1 MGKDPLPQG
10 SLKQPAPQG
19 SKKQPAPRGMPK
31 FVPEPVPEQAKTEQ
45 PVVVGG
51 MPKFVP
57 EPVPKKPKIQQ
68 EETFLQDMA
77 MLGFSQRHAAIH
89 QEMIGISEK
98 EREKAEKKAKKQ
110 ESKMVYPPFNIF
122 DLGVSQRFSAIH
134 QELIGISGKA
144 KATPQNI
151 VLGGG
156 FIPPTKPER
165 RRVISE
171 VPFAEI
177 TVKAPKPE
185 ATSQSKTIMG
195 KTLTGKDLEKYVKIS
210 EEVIQEHRATRE
222 AAIHPKG
229 IKDVSATSLFRGVR
243 DIVVQSPFMQ
253 PGPAEK
259 YLAPA
264 MAKSGPLG
272 KASASFISPSRSAKV
287 PMDIPIGFVKAGEAL
302 VRPDIKTAT
311 GALMSTGLYAVTHGG
326 ALPSKSTYSTTL
338 DKEIA
343 KAREQFER
351 DLKAEESRAR
361 ELYPELSNIEIKA
374 WKESELSRFES
385 EMATQKKTFVSEYK
399 TPIESYAT
407 DIKGREGEL
416 VGELTFEYLLGKA
429 IGKGVS
435 KAGGAV
441 KKELIGSKVDKW
453 LLEHSSRYANWAAK
467 QIKPQVISS
476 PVFDVGQKAYTWSP
490 ARQAGID
497 VAWALEQTPRTSGIT
512 APALLET
519 ATKTR
524 VLPHLIS
531 RGGQVSI
538 GVLRDYG
545 FSKSK
550 EGLLSAPSQ
559 IGIQTTSESSR
570 VLPHI
575 PSITSRIVSSGAVPS
590 MIGAGAVGASRAFTP
605 QETVVQPK
613 TETITEE
620 ELKQT
625 PSVREIP
632 YLPEIVGVTPKKR
645 EQQIVIPRLSLI
657 PETVIQK
664 APTIPKLVPVQPQRE
679 KEIVIPKIGQIPR
692 VVPEQQPKT
701 HQIPRVIPSVVQQQR
716 TQQKQKQV
724 QITLRTPPPLTRTPP
739 PFVFDIPKLPQL
751 GSIKRSELFG
761 GWRLK
766 EHPIPSLEQFQEV
779 ALGIP
784 QKKKK
789 KTHPRKRKKR
799 K

>member
-1 MGKDPLPQG
+1 MVSREMQRLLYDYQQLYEQEQRAA
-10 SLKQPAPQG
+10 SEAQKQQQQKQQQEPVVVG
-19 SKKQPAPRGMPK
+19 GMKKPI
-31 FVPEPVPEQAKTEQ
+31 PEPVPKQTQTQQ

-89 QEMIGISEK
+89 QELIGISEK
-98 EREKAEKKAKKQ
+98 EREKAEKKPKKQ
-110 ESKMVYPPFNIF
+110 ESKTVYPPFNIF
-122 DLGVSQRFSAIH
+122 DLGVSQRHAAIH

-144 KATPQNI
+144 KI
-151 VLGGG
+151 VKKKRLGGG
-156 FIPPTKPER
+156 FIPPTKPEIKTR
-165 RRVISE
+165 HVISE

-222 AAIHPKG
+222 AAIHPEG
-229 IKDVSATSLFRGVR
+229 IKDVSATSLFRGIA
-243 DIVVQSPFMQ
+243 DIAKESSAGIVAGITGKSKEEAQKALDIAQAGSGMPVPAITQEGGVKMSVTSPK
-253 PGPAEK
+253 PEK
-259 YLAPA
+259 L
-264 MAKSGPLG
+264 LD
-272 KASASFISPSRSAKV
+272 V
-287 PMDIPIGFVKAGEAL
+287 PVGFVKAGEAL
-302 VRPDIKTAT
+302 FRPDIKTASGAAFGT
-311 GALMSTGLYAVTHGG
+311 GISLVTGKGTG
-326 ALPSKSTYSTTL
+326 TYIP
-338 DKEIA
+338 DY
-343 KAREQFER
+343 
-351 DLKAEESRAR
+351 LK
-361 ELYPELSNIEIKA
+361 
-374 WKESELSRFES
+374 
-385 EMATQKKTFVSEYK
+385 
-399 TPIESYAT
+399 
-407 DIKGREGEL
+407 DIKGREGEI
-416 VGELTFEYLLGKA
+416 VGELVFDYMLGKA

-453 LLEHSSRYANWAAK
+453 LLEHSGRYKGWAAK
-467 QIKPQVISS
+467 QIKPQAVSS

-497 VAWALEQTPRTSGIT
+497 VAWALEQTPKTSGIT

-645 EQQIVIPRLSLI
+645 EKQIVIPRLSLI
-657 PETVIQK
+657 PETVSIQK
-664 APTIPKLVPVQPQRE
+664 QRETQIVIPKVVAVPKLVPVQPQRE
-679 KEIVIPKIGQIPR
+679 KEITIPKVTQIPR
-692 VVPEQQPKT
+692 VVPEQQQKT
-701 HQIPRVIPSVVQQQR
+701 HQIPMVIPSVVQQQR

-724 QITLRTPPPLTRTPP
+724 QTTRFPSSPTTTTRTPP